1 MKTTHFFLDASKSS
15 ERPEFEFGAP
25 RHRSPTQRS
34 HRPRF
39 VAHGIIKS
47 RPRIMF
53 AFTFSISIILW
64 LGILVAA
71 ILYWR

>member
-34 HRPRF
+34 HRPRS
-39 VAHGIIKS
+39 VVHDIKW
-47 RPRIMF
+47 RPRAMFVFTLSTSIM
-53 AFTFSISIILW
+53 IW
-64 LGILVAA
+64 LVIVVGAVRF
-71 ILYWR
+71 WR